1 MRLTNR
7 HIARWASVVIIA
19 ILSLFAVLSAS
30 SSAQEPAETI
40 SLGISPQ
47 ILDVTANPGESLQ
60 NTFRLT
66 NASPASVDIQTT
78 PKNFTPRGE
87 EGAVD
92 LTVDDTSFSLSDW
105 VSVSPERTV
114 IEPGQTTDF
123 AVSIAVP
130 ANAEPGSHF
139 GSVVFQTIPP
149 EDATADALVSQEIA
163 PVILV
168 KIAGDTTETAEIEE
182 FTTDQNSYGSNPT
195 VQLISRIKNTGNV
208 HFKPTG
214 KITIKNMWGSEIA
227 ELELDRRNV
236 LPDSIR
242 QITTE
247 WQPDGFQ
254 IGRYTATLTLVYGE
268 SDEIR
273 VEETS
278 FTIFPWEIIVP
289 VIAGAVVVSF
299 VVIRY
304 RKRFVMA
311 AKVLSG
317 KQDTNSTSKD
327 TKE

>member
-1 MRLTNR
+1 MGFTHR
-7 HIARWASVVIIA
+7 HIARWASVALIA
-19 ILSLFAVLSAS
+19 LVSIFAVFTVS

-47 ILDVTANPGESLQ
+47 ILDVTANPGETLE

-66 NASPASVDIQTT
+66 NASPASVDIQAT

-92 LTVDDTSFSLSDW
+92 LTVDDTSFSLADW

-123 AVSIAVP
+123 AVTIVVP
-130 ANAEPGSHF
+130 DNAEPGSHF

-168 KIAGDTTETAEIEE
+168 KIAGNTTETAEIEE
-182 FTTDQNSYGSNPT
+182 LTTDQNSYGSNPT
-195 VQLISRIKNTGNV
+195 IQLISRIKNTGNV
-208 HFKPTG
+208 HFKPVG
-214 KITIKNMWGSEIA
+214 KITIKNMWGNEIA

-242 QITTE
+242 QITTD
-247 WQPDGFQ
+247 WQPEGFQ
-254 IGRYTATLTLVYGE
+254 LGRYTATLTLVYGE
-268 SDEIR
+268 NDEIR

-278 FTIFPWEIIVP
+278 FTIFPWEIILPIV
-289 VIAGAVVVSF
+289 AGAVIVSF
-299 VVIRY
+299 VAIRY
-304 RKRFVMA
+304 RKRFALA

-317 KQDTNSTSKD
+317 KQDTNSNSKG